1 MGQLVTPQK
10 AATVPTAPPK
20 EGASPRKG
28 ATTQP
33 KVAPQAKVGTI
44 SPPRKPAP
52 KVTAV
57 KRSLARKAQGSTSAP
72 PPVMAASTRLPPAP
86 L

>member
-1 MGQLVTPQK
+1 MVTPQK
-10 AATVPTAPPK
+10 AAATPTAPPK
-20 EGASPRKG
+20 EGESPRRG
-28 ATTQP
+28 ATVQP

-52 KVTAV
+52 RVRAV
-57 KRSLARKAQGSTSAP
+57 KRSLTRKAQGMTPAP
-72 PPVMAASTRLPPAP
+72 PPVTAASTRFPPAP